1 MHSMPGERSAT
12 TRPVAAAFPR
22 CLAAVLALLSTLAL
36 VSPAPT
42 LGQAPGYPQLNPGAV
57 RAEYLAEVL
66 DRINELLA
74 DWGDTWSRDLP
85 DELADLYHESAVLI
99 PPNGP
104 VVRGRSAIR
113 DYFVD
118 ALPEHGHIEAFML
131 DFDAS
136 GEMSQVFGNYM
147 LGIQQG
153 AEAGTQKS
161 GPMITVYVR
170 RGRTWLIRSQIFLS
184 ADAPR

>member
-1 MHSMPGERSAT
+1 MLRQGD
-12 TRPVAAAFPR
+12 RPFTGGRP
-22 CLAAVLALLSTLAL
+22 LASRALLASAALTALFLA
-36 VSPAPT
+36 SPARG
-42 LGQAPGYPQLNPGAV
+42 LAQAPGYPQLNPGAV

-74 DWGDTWSRDLP
+74 DWGDSWSGDHA
-85 DELADLYHESAVLI
+85 DELTELYAENAVLI
-99 PPNGP
+99 PPDGP
-104 VVRGRSAIR
+104 LIRGRTAIR
-113 DYFVD
+113 EYFGEV
-118 ALPEHGHIEAFML
+118 LPEHGHIEAFML

-153 AEAGTQKS
+153 DDAGSQKS

-170 RGRTWLIRSQIFLS
+170 RGRTWLIRSQIFMP
-184 ADAPR
+184 ADAS